1 MTNIDLHAHLME
13 RQSLEQLT
21 ELGPDFGAQLV
32 ERDDGYYL
40 HYVGR
45 ELLGPI
51 PPGMFD
57 VARRLQEMDARHV
70 DMQVLAVPPP
80 EFYYHVEPAVGAA
93 AARIHNDAAVS
104 VSRRHPER
112 FQVFATLP
120 LQDPPAA
127 VRELERM
134 AAEPCVRGIQ
144 IGTNVNGVNLD
155 MRELDP
161 LWDAV
166 QALHMGVWVH
176 PDQRAIAGADRLS
189 EYYLRNF
196 VGNPLET
203 TIAIA
208 ALIFG
213 GVLHRFPSIAFGF
226 VHGGGFAPYQVGRW
240 DHGWGCRPEAR
251 VAAPQVP
258 SMYFGRMFFDS
269 LTHDQASLELLG
281 RRVGWHQVVLGSDYP
296 FDMADDDPV
305 GSVQALGLDPADEAA
320 VLGGNASRLLRPVA
334 QGAPSSVA
342 GS

>member
-13 RQSLEQLT
+13 RQSLEQLAD
-21 ELGPDFGAQLV
+21 LGPDFGAQLV
-32 ERDDGYYL
+32 EREDGYYL

-51 PPGMFD
+51 PAGMFD
-57 VARRLQEMDARHV
+57 VERRLQEMDDRHV
-70 DMQVLAVPPP
+70 DLQVLAVPPP
-80 EFYYHVEPAVGAA
+80 EFYYHATPEAGAA
-93 AARIHNDAAVS
+93 AARIHNDAIVS

-120 LQDPPAA
+120 LQDPSAA

-134 AAEPCVRGIQ
+134 AAESCVRGIE
-144 IGTNVNGVNLD
+144 IGTNVNGANLD
-155 MRELDP
+155 SSALDP
-161 LWDAV
+161 VWDAV

-208 ALIFG
+208 SLIFG
-213 GVLHRFPSIAFGF
+213 GVLHRFPTIPFGF
-226 VHGGGFAPYQVGRW
+226 VHGGGFAPYQTGRW

-251 VAAPQVP
+251 VAAPELP

-269 LTHDQASLELLG
+269 LTHDRAALELLG

-305 GSVQALGLDPADEAA
+305 GSVQALGLDPHDEAA
-320 VLGGNASRLLRPVA
+320 VLGDNAARLLRPA
-334 QGAPSSVA
+334 TQHDRRSQASS
-342 GS
+342 